1 MRRTFILQ
9 LLRNFQTNRNSP
21 MNRALTTF
29 AIAASAHFIAST
41 HAGELFLLGAVPF
54 AYAFDSGA
62 NGTVVAG
69 QDNASYWY

>member
-1 MRRTFILQ
+1 
-9 LLRNFQTNRNSP
+9 

-29 AIAASAHFIAST
+29 AVAASAHFIAST
-41 HAGELFLLGAVPF
+41 HAGELFLLGAVPY
-54 AYAFDSGA
+54 AYAYDSSA